1 MKARASGTNFT
12 LSLMTIIIFLVVITV
27 CQNLVCQKM
36 LRIYLWIIYRNFK
49 NEIITDTHGKKR
61 TLVIDILLYNTKT
74 L

>member
-36 LRIYLWIIYRNFK
+36 PRLYLWIIYRNFK
-49 NEIITDTHGKKR
+49 NEIVTDTQEK
-61 TLVIDILLYNTKT
+61 
-74 L
+74 

>member
-49 NEIITDTHGKKR
+49 NEIVTDTQKNG
-61 TLVIDILLYNTKT
+61 LY

>member
-12 LSLMTIIIFLVVITV
+12 LSLMTIIICLVVITV

-49 NEIITDTHGKKR
+49 NEIVTDIQKKR
-61 TLVIDILLYNTKT
+61 TVVIDILLCYIKT
-74 L
+74 F

>member
-12 LSLMTIIIFLVVITV
+12 LSLMTIITFLVVITV

-49 NEIITDTHGKKR
+49 NEIVTDTQKKR
-61 TLVIDILLYNTKT
+61 TVVIDILLCYIKT
-74 L
+74 F